1 MNAAVS
7 KPPVWFLISSYH
19 PTVGGGETHARL
31 LARELA
37 QRGWPVTILTRRRD
51 WSWPAVE
58 SLENTTIRRVAPAG
72 VPRLGKY
79 LMLLPA
85 LLTLLWHQ
93 RKIGVLYVCGLRV
106 LGITG
111 MLFALLTRRPVILRS
126 EACGEWSGDFIFNS
140 PHQAKVRAPSVI
152 RALLAVRNALY
163 RRADRYLSIS
173 RVIRDEFLA
182 GHVPAERI
190 VHIPNGIDTAAFSPT
205 DLATHYRLR
214 AELGLPPH
222 AFIFAYSGKLNRG
235 KGLDMLVRAFARVRA
250 VRKDAH
256 LALIGAGGQ
265 QFLSCESTLRGE
277 AENRSLSASITF
289 TGYVTRVADY
299 LRASD
304 AFVFPSESE
313 ALGLALIE
321 GMACELPALG
331 SATGGILDIIDDGKN
346 GRLLPV
352 GDEMAWAQGMID
364 LMDHAEKRAA
374 WAAAGLRTAREKF
387 SIESAATAHENLFR
401 ELCSP

>member
-1 MNAAVS
+1 MNETGS

-51 WSWPAVE
+51 RSWPAVE
-58 SLENTTIRRVAPAG
+58 TLENTTIRRVAPAG

-85 LLTLLWHQ
+85 LLTLLWHH
-93 RKIGVLYVCGLRV
+93 RKVGVLYVCGLRV

-111 MLFALLTRRPVILRS
+111 MLFALLTRRPVILRA

-140 PHQAKVRAPSVI
+140 PHQAKVRAQSVV
-152 RALLAVRNALY
+152 RALLAVRNALF
-163 RRADRYLSIS
+163 RRADRFLSIS
-173 RVIRDEFLA
+173 QVIRDEFLA
-182 GHVPAERI
+182 GHVPADRI
-190 VHIPNGIDTAAFSPT
+190 VHIPNGIDTATFSPT
-205 DLATHYRLR
+205 DLNTHYRLR
-214 AELGLPPH
+214 TELGLPPRS
-222 AFIFAYSGKLNRG
+222 FIFAYSGKLNRG

-256 LALIGAGGQ
+256 LLLIGAGGQ

-277 AENRSLSASITF
+277 AVNRSLSASITF

-331 SATGGILDIIDDGKN
+331 SATGGILDIIEDGKN

-352 GDEMAWAQGMID
+352 GDEMVWAQAMID
-364 LMDHAEKRAA
+364 LMDHAEERAA

-387 SIESAATAHENLFR
+387 SIESAATAHEKLFHQ
-401 ELCSP
+401 LSSP